1 MGNNGP
7 IDRVERRMSGDSPN
21 PLLAGWSMLRSMRV
35 GRPQPVGGS
44 PPPGD
49 AELAAVL
56 STLRDGGVP
65 ALAGQRAALSSYR
78 ATLESVDPDRL
89 TRDES
94 LAFWI
99 NLYNAGALNL
109 AAEAF
114 VAAEPSVLRVP
125 GAFRKPW
132 TNIAGRRLSLD
143 DIEHGKIRRFEDPRI
158 HSALVCGSASCPTLR
173 YEPFRGA
180 DLDSQLEHQ
189 MRNFVAAG
197 GASYDAADGKLRL
210 SRVFLWYG
218 SDFVRPHRMPTWIP
232 VRKRAVAHA
241 VSRWLDP
248 QDRKAAATARVE
260 FTSYDWGL
268 ACSIG

>member
-1 MGNNGP
+1 MT
-7 IDRVERRMSGDSPN
+7 GDSPN
-21 PLLAGWSMLRSMRV
+21 PLLAGWSMLRSTRV
-35 GRPQPVGGS
+35 NRPRPVGGVS
-44 PPPGD
+44 SPGD
-49 AELAAVL
+49 GEFAAVL

-65 ALAGQRAALSSYR
+65 ALAGRRATLSSYR

-89 TRDES
+89 TRNES

-99 NLYNAGALNL
+99 NLYNAGALDL

-132 TNIAGRRLSLD
+132 VNITGEELSLD
-143 DIEHGKIRRFEDPRI
+143 DIEHGKIRRFGDPRI

-180 DLDSQLEHQ
+180 DLDSQLENQ
-189 MRNFVAAG
+189 MRSFLSAG
-197 GASYDAADGKLRL
+197 GALYDAADGKLRL

-232 VRKRAVAHA
+232 VRKRAVAQA
-241 VSRWLDP
+241 VSRWLDL
-248 QDRKAAATARVE
+248 QDRKASATARVE
-260 FTSYDWGL
+260 FMSYDWGL